1 MIPEFSMSRSM
12 SVLGFAALVLV
23 AGSAHSQSAE
33 YRRGYDQGYRDG
45 SAAAVTQNPYPNGM
59 GQITISSALY
69 GIRGA
74 RCDARDS
81 LQTLAFEILARQKN
95 LAPARQVEMVRVL
108 AVASGSCGMAGGQA
122 IDLDSVGKPLTQPEL
137 ELMHAL
143 KTGALIRAAADGRH
157 AINPDDIIAAAR
169 AESRPKRQKIGF
181 V

>member
-45 SAAAVTQNPYPNGM
+45 AAAAGNQSPYPNGM
-59 GQITISSALY
+59 WEITISSALY

-81 LQTLAFEILARQKN
+81 LQAL
-95 LAPARQVEMVRVL
+95 
-108 AVASGSCGMAGGQA
+108 VAGKKAYRCQGWTTTCAA
-122 IDLDSVGKPLTQPEL
+122 IQRP
-137 ELMHAL
+137 
-143 KTGALIRAAADGRH
+143 IR
-157 AINPDDIIAAAR
+157 PT
-169 AESRPKRQKIGF
+169 SR
-181 V
+181 

>member
-45 SAAAVTQNPYPNGM
+45 AAAAGNQSPYPNGM

-81 LQTLAFEILARQKN
+81 LQALVAGKRRIDVKVDNDLCGDPAPNQANKQMTVTYSCGNGSERRVSGPEGSILA
-95 LAPARQVEMVRVL
+95 
-108 AVASGSCGMAGGQA
+108 
-122 IDLDSVGKPLTQPEL
+122 
-137 ELMHAL
+137 
-143 KTGALIRAAADGRH
+143 
-157 AINPDDIIAAAR
+157 
-169 AESRPKRQKIGF
+169 IGCR
-181 V
+181 

>member
-1 MIPEFSMSRSM
+1 MITEFSMSRSM

-45 SAAAVTQNPYPNGM
+45 AAAAGNQSPYPNGM

-81 LQTLAFEILARQKN
+81 LQALVAGKRRIDVKVDN
-95 LAPARQVEMVRVL
+95 DPCGDPAPNQANKQMNVIY
-108 AVASGSCGMAGGQA
+108 SCGNGSERRVSGPEGS
-122 IDLDSVGKPLTQPEL
+122 ILT
-137 ELMHAL
+137 
-143 KTGALIRAAADGRH
+143 
-157 AINPDDIIAAAR
+157 
-169 AESRPKRQKIGF
+169 IGCR
-181 V
+181 

>member
-1 MIPEFSMSRSM
+1 M

-45 SAAAVTQNPYPNGM
+45 SAAAVNQNPYPNGM

-81 LQTLAFEILARQKN
+81 LQALVAGRRRIDVKVDNDLCGDP
-95 LAPARQVEMVRVL
+95 APNQANKQMSVIY
-108 AVASGSCGMAGGQA
+108 SCGNGSERHVSGPEG
-122 IDLDSVGKPLTQPEL
+122 SVLTI
-137 ELMHAL
+137 
-143 KTGALIRAAADGRH
+143 TCR
-157 AINPDDIIAAAR
+157 
-169 AESRPKRQKIGF
+169 
-181 V
+181 

>member
-12 SVLGFAALVLV
+12 SVLGFAALVLA

-45 SAAAVTQNPYPNGM
+45 SAAAVNQNPYPNGM

-81 LQTLAFEILARQKN
+81 LQAMVAGKRRIDVKVDNDLCGDP
-95 LAPARQVEMVRVL
+95 APNQANKQMSVIY
-108 AVASGSCGMAGGQA
+108 SCGNGSERHVSGPEG
-122 IDLDSVGKPLTQPEL
+122 SVLTI
-137 ELMHAL
+137 
-143 KTGALIRAAADGRH
+143 TCR
-157 AINPDDIIAAAR
+157 
-169 AESRPKRQKIGF
+169 
-181 V
+181 